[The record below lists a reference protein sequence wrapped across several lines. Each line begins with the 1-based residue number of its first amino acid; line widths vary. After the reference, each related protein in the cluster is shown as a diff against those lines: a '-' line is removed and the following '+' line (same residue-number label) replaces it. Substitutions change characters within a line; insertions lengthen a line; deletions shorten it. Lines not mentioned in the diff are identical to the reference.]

1 MKQTNKKQTP
11 SQNKQES
18 PKQNQRGPST
28 AILQSQ
34 CQTNSL
40 PQVIWKSRLAW
51 TNDTYQNSI
60 FTFFSLSPFHTLSS
74 FSDVLCFPFPIFVFL
89 LPSSHFF
96 LILSLFFQLSS
107 SSPRSQSSMPGKD
120 LRQCITFAEACS
132 LLWRELDLHFCAIR
146 CPEASG

>member
-96 LILSLFFQLSS
+96 LILSLFFSVVLLF
-107 SSPRSQSSMPGKD
+107 P
-120 LRQCITFAEACS
+120 TFSELHAWKRLKTMHHIC
-132 LLWRELDLHFCAIR
+132 WRLQPFVARTRFAFLCH
-146 CPEASG
+146 